1 METSN
6 TTTHK
11 HYAICKPYGFISQ
24 FITNE
29 QKKKKNHKFL
39 GELSIFPEGTM
50 AIGRLD
56 RDSEGLLL
64 LTTDGKKSYF
74 ILSSKVEKEYH
85 VQVDGIITS
94 DAIELL
100 KQGIV
105 ITVDGAD
112 YTTKPCKVSAIEKDA
127 SLLPTRSKKIRDER
141 HGPTSWVSITLREGK
156 FRQVRKMTA
165 AANFP
170 TLRLIRARIGKIH
183 LNTMQA
189 GEVIE
194 LDENFEI

>member
-1 METSN
+1 MEETSTN
-6 TTTHK
+6 SHK

-39 GELSIFPEGTM
+39 GELADFPEGTM
-50 AIGRLD
+50 AVGRLD
-56 RDSEGLLL
+56 RDSEGLLF

-85 VQVDGIITS
+85 VQVDGIITNE
-94 DAIELL
+94 AIETL
-100 KQGIV
+100 KNGVV
-105 ITVDGAD
+105 ITVDGDD
-112 YTTKPCKVSAIEKDA
+112 YTTKQCKVVAIEKDI
-127 SLLPTRSKKIRDER
+127 SLLPLRSKKIRDER

-165 AANFP
+165 AAGFP
-170 TLRLIRARIGKIH
+170 TLRLVRARIGKIH
-183 LNTMQA
+183 LNNMQA
-189 GEVIE
+189 GEVIQ
-194 LDENFEI
+194 LADNFEI